1 MDTQLLNIISSI
13 NSIKEEYDKLLE
25 ENKQLKKEIETFKLT
40 NKPVVDKLI
49 QIKGP
54 SVYIY
59 NENTNTNEA
68 ISLEEAYKYGT
79 GVIRYKLDNRYYHG
93 FGHLEEHRPFYDI
106 CGGKRGF
113 IEYKKGHKL
122 PNIKWDT
129 HNASTFCNNC
139 IYNVEQSKRMRIK
152 SHYRCNGHLINFK

>member
-1 MDTQLLNIISSI
+1 MESLLHIISTL
-13 NSIKEEYDKLLE
+13 NSIKEDYDKLQE
-25 ENKQLKKEIETFKLT
+25 ENKLLKKEIETLKLT
-40 NKPVVDKLI
+40 NKPVVDKWV

-54 SVYIY
+54 SVDIY
-59 NENTNTNEA
+59 NETTHTIET
-68 ISLEEAYKYGT
+68 ISQDEAYKYGT

-93 FGHLEEHRPFYDI
+93 LGHLEEHRPWYDTV
-106 CGGKRGF
+106 CNGKRSI

-122 PNIKWDT
+122 PHIKWDT
-129 HNASTFCNNC
+129 YNASTFCNNC